1 MSGNGHTARWAILV
15 ASGIFLSR
23 IAGLIR
29 DRVFAHYFGNSD
41 AADAFKAA
49 FRIPNFLQN
58 LFGEGALSASMIPA
72 YAGLLAESKQGEARR
87 LASAILALL
96 ALVISILVLAG
107 ILGTPWLVDV
117 ITPGFTGDKR
127 ELTIQLVRILFPGAG
142 LLVLSAWCLGIL
154 NSHRRFFLSYAA
166 PVIWNLAIIAAL
178 LGFGGTLTQYPLAE
192 IAAWGAVLGSG
203 LQFLVQLPSAI
214 SLLRGLPRATDKGS
228 RHVKTVV
235 GNFLPAL
242 VSRGVVQISAFVD
255 EIIASLLPTGAMA
268 ALGYAQ
274 TLYLLP
280 VSLFGMSISA
290 AELPEMSSAVGRPD
304 DVARHLCE
312 RLTTG
317 RRRIAFFVV
326 PSGVAFL
333 TLGDVVAA
341 AIYQTGNFT
350 RADAQYVWAVLAGAA
365 LGLLAAT
372 QGRLYASGFY
382 ALRDTR
388 TPLRFA
394 IMRVVLAGV
403 LAYFAALRLP
413 ELLQVDARWGIAG
426 VTAASGFAAWVEFIL
441 LLRALKRRVGPS
453 RLPVSYRAR
462 LWFAALLSAAAAWG
476 IKLSFPQG
484 SPVLVAIIVLGPYGI
499 LYLGLTALLNVT
511 ESRAVVS
518 KLLRLPRRRPQA

>member
-1 MSGNGHTARWAILV
+1 M
-15 ASGIFLSR
+15 
-23 IAGLIR
+23 
-29 DRVFAHYFGNSD
+29 FAHYFGNSD

-49 FRIPNFLQN
+49 FRIPNLLQN
-58 LFGEGALSASMIPA
+58 LFGEGALSASMIPV
-72 YAGLLAESKQGEARR
+72 YAGLLAESKQAEARR

-117 ITPGFTGDKR
+117 ITPGYTGDKR
-127 ELTIQLVRILFPGAG
+127 DLTIQLVRILFPGAG

-178 LGFGGTLTQYPLAE
+178 LGFGGTRSQYPLAE

-203 LQFLVQLPSAI
+203 LQLLVQLPSAI
-214 SLLRGLPRATDKGS
+214 ALLRGLPLTLAKGS
-228 RHVKTVV
+228 RHVKAVV

-290 AELPEMSSAVGRPD
+290 AELPEMSSAVGSPD
-304 DVARHLCE
+304 DVARVLRE
-312 RLTTG
+312 RLKTG

-326 PSGVAFL
+326 PSAVAFL

-350 RADAQYVWAVLAGAA
+350 RADALYVWAVLAGAA

-394 IMRVVLAGV
+394 IVRVVLAGV

-426 VTAASGFAAWVEFIL
+426 VTAASGFAAWVEFIFL
-441 LLRALKRRVGPS
+441 QRALKSQVGPS
-453 RLPVSYRAR
+453 RLPMSYRAR
-462 LWFAALLSAAAAWG
+462 LWFAALLAAAAAWG
-476 IKLSFPQG
+476 IKLSFPQV
-484 SPVLVAIIVLGPYGI
+484 SPVLAAIIVLGPYGI
-499 LYLGLTALLNVT
+499 LYFGLTGLLNVA
-511 ESRAVVS
+511 ESRAVAS
-518 KLLRLPRRRPQA
+518 KLLRFPTRRPRA

>member
-1 MSGNGHTARWAILV
+1 M
-15 ASGIFLSR
+15 
-23 IAGLIR
+23 
-29 DRVFAHYFGNSD
+29 FAHYFGSSD

-58 LFGEGALSASMIPA
+58 LFGEGALSASMIPV
-72 YAGLLAESKQGEARR
+72 YAGLLAAGKQAEARQ
-87 LASAILALL
+87 LANAILALL

-192 IAAWGAVLGSG
+192 IAAWGAVLGGG

-214 SLLRGLPRATDKGS
+214 SLLRGLPLAADKGS

-290 AELPEMSSAVGRPD
+290 AELPEMSSSVGSPD
-304 DVARHLCE
+304 DVARNLRE

-317 RRRIAFFVV
+317 RKRIAFFVV
-326 PSGVAFL
+326 PSAVAFL

-388 TPLRFA
+388 TPLRFS
-394 IMRVVLAGV
+394 IVRVVLAGV

-413 ELLQVDARWGIAG
+413 ELLQADARWGIAG

-441 LLRALKRRVGPS
+441 LSRALKRLVGPS
-453 RLPVSYRAR
+453 PLAMSYRAR
-462 LWFAALLSAAAAWG
+462 LWFAAMLSAAVAWG
-476 IKLSFPQG
+476 IKLSFPHV
-484 SPVLVAIIVLGPYGI
+484 SPVLAAVIVLGPYGI
-499 LYLGLTALLNVT
+499 LYFGLTALLNVA

-518 KLLRLPRRRPQA
+518 KLWRIERCDRLR